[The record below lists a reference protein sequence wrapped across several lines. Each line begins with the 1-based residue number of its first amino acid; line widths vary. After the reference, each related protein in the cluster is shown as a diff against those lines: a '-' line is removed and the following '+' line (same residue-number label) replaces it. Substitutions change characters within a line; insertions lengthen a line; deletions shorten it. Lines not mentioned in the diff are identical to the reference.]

1 MDRCS
6 DSERRPNLDRH
17 LSNPSPHF
25 SPAAGAFLRRP
36 TVPRRLGRKT
46 SRYPRFWRGGPDRHF
61 SVGRQ
66 PSLRAGSPAPPRS
79 RTATVSPGRLSAF
92 ACFLGILP
100 TQRDHAALFLEVVT
114 DVRPNPPPTAGPLP
128 WPAFIRL
135 AVQAL
140 ASDCLEYS
148 SNTECH
154 CPASI
159 ASGTPIVGTPST
171 APGPVPTSYSS
182 HIATSGSSVELTDLE
197 GPQEGK
203 LHLARPC
210 HRERTPD
217 LPRPPRPSSWLAPGT
232 H

>member
-6 DSERRPNLDRH
+6 GSERRPNLDH
-17 LSNPSPHF
+17 HVSNPSPHF
-25 SPAAGAFLRRP
+25 DPAAGIFLRRP

-46 SRYPRFWRGGPDRHF
+46 SRCPRLWRGGPDRHF

-66 PSLRAGSPAPPRS
+66 PQPAGWVPGPATVAYRDGFPGTPFCFCMLSGHPPHSARPRS
-79 RTATVSPGRLSAF
+79 FVFRSGDRRTA
-92 ACFLGILP
+92 
-100 TQRDHAALFLEVVT
+100 
-114 DVRPNPPPTAGPLP
+114 NPPPTAGPLP

-140 ASDCLEYS
+140 ASDCLGCN

-171 APGPVPTSYSS
+171 APGPVPTSCRS
-182 HIATSGSSVELTDLE
+182 HIATNGSSAESTELERHRD
-197 GPQEGK
+197 GK
-203 LHLARPC
+203 LRLARHC
-210 HRERTPD
+210 R
-217 LPRPPRPSSWLAPGT
+217 
-232 H
+232 

>member
-1 MDRCS
+1 MA
-6 DSERRPNLDRH
+6 RRPR
-17 LSNPSPHF
+17 S
-25 SPAAGAFLRRP
+25 AFLRR
-36 TVPRRLGRKT
+36 
-46 SRYPRFWRGGPDRHF
+46 
-61 SVGRQ
+61 
-66 PSLRAGSPAPPRS
+66 SPAQPAGWVPGPATVAYRDGFPGTPFCFCMLSGHSPHSARPRS
-79 RTATVSPGRLSAF
+79 FVFRSGDRRTAQST
-92 ACFLGILP
+92 
-100 TQRDHAALFLEVVT
+100 
-114 DVRPNPPPTAGPLP
+114 PTAGPLP

-182 HIATSGSSVELTDLE
+182 HIATNGSSVELTDSE
-197 GPQEGK
+197 STQERK

-210 HRERTPD
+210 HRDRTLD
-217 LPRPPRPSSWLAPGT
+217 LPRPPRPCSWLVPGT
-232 H
+232 Q